1 MGRTWHRP
9 DNNVEATQA
18 AAGLAPTKRA
28 LDEVVVDIHNAADQI
43 KSTPESNDPIEPEEV
58 TFRPS
63 REQRKLKAMFG
74 AVAKSKKLDIK
85 SGVTLELVLQ
95 LVPGCRTLRNWWH
108 NELFVEWFTN
118 ASSYQQRIDYLID
131 LQLDNLEDVITNREG
146 IFTARDQVAA
156 GRQLAEY
163 KKAFIEEDK
172 ADRPDMGADMIK
184 ALAAR
189 VVAAKQLPAANAEAT
204 WLPVASERVLD
215 IDAPDE
221 SDIIRIELPK

>member
-1 MGRTWHRP
+1 
-9 DNNVEATQA
+9 VSQ
-18 AAGLAPTKRA
+18 LAPTKRA

-43 KSTPESNDPIEPEEV
+43 KSTPESNDPIEPEEPTEV

-189 VVAAKQLPAANAEAT
+189 VVAAKQLPAAPEC
-204 WLPVASERVLD
+204 VLD
-215 IDAPDE
+215 MDAPDE

>member
-9 DNNVEATQA
+9 DNTTWTAPEVSQ
-18 AAGLAPTKRA
+18 LAPTKRA

-43 KSTPESNDPIEPEEV
+43 KSTPESNDPIEPEEPTEV

-189 VVAAKQLPAANAEAT
+189 VVAAKQLPAA
-204 WLPVASERVLD
+204 PERVLD
-215 IDAPDE
+215 MDAPDD